1 VVAAGAWYVGCREV
15 GWLPLMFEKGLLTV
29 EVVVVVVFCAMAVL
43 ALTAIG
49 FMLAAY
55 VKNEAHR
62 RGESKD
68 RARQYQAEVV
78 WAGLTED
85 ERNLVNGA
93 RGRQAQAETMR
104 KLSPQSSDM
113 DMTVFMSAAMLY
125 AAPSYDDSG
134 SSGSSYDSGSYS
146 SGSSSYDGGGSY
158 SSDSGSSYSS
168 DSSSSSDSG
177 GGSFDGGSY

>member
-1 VVAAGAWYVGCREV
+1 LWLQQEHGTVMVGKSV
-15 GWLPLMFEKGLLTV
+15 GFPPMFEEGLLAV
-29 EVVVVVVFCAMAVL
+29 EVVVVVVFCVMAVL

-49 FMLAAY
+49 FLFVAMAKDNAQ
-55 VKNEAHR
+55 R
-62 RGESKD
+62 RDESKD

-78 WAGLTED
+78 WAGLSED

-134 SSGSSYDSGSYS
+134 SSGSLYDG
-146 SGSSSYDGGGSY
+146 GSSYDGGGSY
-158 SSDSGSSYSS
+158 SSDSSSSYSS
-168 DSSSSSDSG
+168 DSSSSSSDSG